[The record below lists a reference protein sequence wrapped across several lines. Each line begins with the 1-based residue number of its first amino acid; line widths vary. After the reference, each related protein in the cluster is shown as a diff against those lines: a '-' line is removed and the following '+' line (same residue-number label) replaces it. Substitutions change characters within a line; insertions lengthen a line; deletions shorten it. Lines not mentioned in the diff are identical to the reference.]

1 MNDET
6 AALLDLDLRD
16 RALTEE
22 SIRTLSP
29 AVRAAANAAE
39 TTILARLGTFP
50 TTGIDGPNSDIAW
63 LTAFVRTTERVAEW
77 HASRGVPIDV
87 TAASLGDVGRH
98 LRLHWRVQGT
108 FGLET
113 WWWLTNHFDG
123 ALFQLG
129 RLQFLLREVREG
141 EPRQPHG
148 GGWCLDVHI
157 PDSGPLLPSLVD
169 SSFAQAASFFPHHFP
184 RHFPT
189 GQCARRLLLLA
200 SRSLPRRGLAGI
212 VEHRALPAGVHS
224 LRNSA
229 GGHRGRPLLPLPY
242 PVCRSGLP
250 CCRDQAATD
259 LPGQDLRGRNLVV
272 MPRVADT
279 RDRVNR
285 L

>member
-63 LTAFVRTTERVAEW
+63 LTAFVRTAERVAEW

-98 LRLHWRVQGT
+98 LRLHRRVQGT

-184 RHFPT
+184 SHFPT
-189 GQCARRLLLLA
+189 GQCARAVCFSWLLDPYLA
-200 SRSLPRRGLAGI
+200 
-212 VEHRALPAGVHS
+212 EALPASSNIVRFQQEFTRCGTPQEATADVRYFLFRTRS
-224 LRNSA
+224 ADPACLVAETRLQQIFLDRISA
-229 GGHRGRPLLPLPY
+229 GVTWLSCHGSRPLEI
-242 PVCRSGLP
+242 G
-250 CCRDQAATD
+250 
-259 LPGQDLRGRNLVV
+259 
-272 MPRVADT
+272 
-279 RDRVNR
+279 
-285 L
+285 